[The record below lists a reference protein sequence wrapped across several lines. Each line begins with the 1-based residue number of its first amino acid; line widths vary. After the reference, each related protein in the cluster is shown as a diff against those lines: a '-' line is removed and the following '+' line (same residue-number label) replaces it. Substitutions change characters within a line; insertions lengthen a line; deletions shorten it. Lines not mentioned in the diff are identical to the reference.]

1 MKQLL
6 SCAIFLAAMLIAAPA
21 GAQESLAIS
30 PARTLDARAELQAAN
45 WQVLEPGLSLLH
57 GRSAGGIE
65 FSAFQIDQSK
75 LRFELAVQSVP
86 DGERV
91 EDFGR
96 RANAVLAVNGGFF
109 GEKEPGKG
117 LFSVGLLRRNGKQFS
132 PNWPIAGG
140 YLLFGERGIK
150 IARSAKSP
158 PERQQA
164 ILQSKPL
171 LIAPGG
177 QWAMNTNQELS
188 RPRTL
193 VCELASRELIL
204 LVVFGSGMSLFEAG
218 WLLRDESA
226 GGYFGCNAA
235 LAMDGGGSTQLW
247 VAGHGALAVK
257 GETNV
262 HNALVL
268 VRR

>member
-1 MKQLL
+1 
-6 SCAIFLAAMLIAAPA
+6 MLIAASA
-21 GAQESLAIS
+21 RAQESLAI
-30 PARTLDARAELQAAN
+30 PPVRTLDARAALEAAN
-45 WQVLEPGLSLLH
+45 WQVLQPGLSLLRT
-57 GRSAGGIE
+57 RSAGGIE
-65 FSAFQIDQSK
+65 LSAFQVDQSK
-75 LRFELAVQSVP
+75 LRFEIAVQSVP

-109 GEKEPGKG
+109 GEKEPGKD
-117 LFSVGLLRRNGKQFS
+117 LFSVGLLRRNGKRFS
-132 PNWPIAGG
+132 PNWPTAGG
-140 YLLFGERGIK
+140 YLLFGEGRIK

-158 PERQQA
+158 PEGYQT
-164 ILQSKPL
+164 ILQSMPL

-193 VCELASRELIL
+193 VCELASGEPIL
-204 LVVFGSGMSLFEAG
+204 LVVSGSGMSLFEAG
-218 WLLRDESA
+218 WLLRDKLV

-247 VAGHGALAVK
+247 VAGHGTLAVN
-257 GETNV
+257 GETTV
-262 HNALVL
+262 HNSLVL